1 MPSLL
6 RDKVKWCLEV
16 RLHVVSSSRSSAFK
30 TIPSSLFAR
39 PTLIQCGV
47 HNLGEL
53 TYLVGCVGECK
64 GWKILSRRNQP
75 GPGCTWIIGGGI
87 TRGRNRR
94 HRLSGR
100 SSSSFRHCWICRD
113 SVYLEFTQFS
123 TIAFKPLTDKRN
135 N

>member
-16 RLHVVSSSRSSAFK
+16 RLHVVSASRRSAFK

-53 TYLVGCVGECK
+53 THLVGCVGECK
-64 GWKILSRRNQP
+64 GWKILSRWNQP
-75 GPGCTWIIGGGI
+75 SPGRTWIIDGGI

-100 SSSSFRHCWICRD
+100 SPSSFGHRWIFRD
-113 SVYLEFTQFS
+113 RVSLEFTVFS
-123 TIAFKPLTDKRN
+123 LCLLTSDLQTK
-135 N
+135 